1 MHIVDMAVAGV
12 CIQKR
17 WINFQRSVEI
27 ESTNIEDVFNWGLS
41 KIHSFDTGTQIH
53 PGQTLTQGVECLSLN
68 KIAF

>member
-1 MHIVDMAVAGV
+1 MHIVNVAVAGV

-17 WINFQRSVEI
+17 GIDFQRSVEI
-27 ESTNIEDVFNWGLS
+27 ESSNIEDVFNWGLS
-41 KIHSFDTGTQIH
+41 KIHSFDAGTQIH